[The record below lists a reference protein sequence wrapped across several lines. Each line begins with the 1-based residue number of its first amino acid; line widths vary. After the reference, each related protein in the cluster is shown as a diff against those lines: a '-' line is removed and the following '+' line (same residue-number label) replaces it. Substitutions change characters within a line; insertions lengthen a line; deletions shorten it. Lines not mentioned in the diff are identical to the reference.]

1 MTQRDHYEV
10 LGVHRGAAPEE
21 IKSAFKK
28 LAAQYHP
35 DRNQGDPTSHE
46 RFKEINLAYQVL
58 SDENRR
64 SLYDRFGH
72 RAEEPGSPFGAG
84 GPFAGGFVDISDIA
98 IDGILGDLL
107 GVFGVGK
114 GDKGDIKRELE
125 VSFEEAAFGCEKSM
139 RYERVVSCSDC
150 RGSGA
155 AAGTAP
161 EPCSGCNGRGRVRFQ
176 QGILPIAVER
186 SCSRCRGSGRTV
198 RQPCTGCRGS
208 GLVTASE
215 TLRVTIPAGV
225 EAGATKL
232 VNGAGNKPRA
242 DRAPGD
248 LEITIMVQHSPV
260 LPSRGRRRRVH
271 RAHHVHARGA
281 GRRGRS
287 ADPRWQGQAACA
299 RRERSRAASS
309 GSRGRGSRTA
319 AGLGRGD
326 QRVEV
331 TIEVPT
337 QLTECSESCWRSW
350 PRSSGK
356 TCSPSTS
363 RSWRSCESS
372 STEPCCAREPVTL
385 RSGRRAR
392 LR

>member
-1 MTQRDHYEV
+1 MPQRDHYEV
-10 LGVHRGAAPEE
+10 LGVHRDAAPEE

-28 LAAQYHP
+28 LASQNHP
-35 DRNQGDPTSHE
+35 DRNQGDPGSHE

-64 SLYDRFGH
+64 ALYDRLGH

-114 GDKGDIKRELE
+114 GDKGDLKQELE
-125 VSFEEAAFGCEKSM
+125 VSFTEAAFGCEKAM
-139 RYERVVSCSDC
+139 RYDRVVACGAC

-155 AAGTAP
+155 AVGTAP
-161 EPCSGCNGRGRVRFQ
+161 ESCAACNGRGRVRFQ

-186 SCSRCRGSGRTV
+186 ACTRCRGTGRTV
-198 RQPCTGCRGS
+198 RHACTSCRGS

-225 EAGATKL
+225 ESGATKL
-232 VNGAGNKPRA
+232 VNNAGNKPRA

-248 LEITIMVQHSPV
+248 LEITITVQPHPFFRRTGDDVVCSVPLTFTHAALGGEIEVPTLDGKGKLRVPAGTQSGTV
-260 LPSRGRRRRVH
+260 LRIKGKGVPH
-271 RAHHVHARGA
+271 
-281 GRRGRS
+281 
-287 ADPRWQGQAACA
+287 
-299 RRERSRAASS
+299 
-309 GSRGRGSRTA
+309 RGSST
-319 AGLGRGD
+319 RGD

-331 TIEVPT
+331 IVDVPT
-337 QLTECSESCWRSW
+337 KLTERQRHLLEELAHELGQNVQPQ
-350 PRSSGK
+350 PRSFVDK
-356 TCSPSTS
+356 
-363 RSWRSCESS
+363 
-372 STEPCCAREPVTL
+372 L
-385 RSGRRAR
+385 RG
-392 LR
+392 LFE